1 MTDYRKLNSK
11 VDEHYTQ
18 IRDGSVQ
25 EQVTYNR
32 LDSIDI
38 GGSLNRHVDLQ
49 IVYIFVGVC
58 TGRLNRSS

>member
-11 VDEHYTQ
+11 LDEYYAQ

-38 GGSLNRHVDLQ
+38 GGSLNRHVDLLK
-49 IVYIFVGVC
+49 VYIFVDVG

>member
-11 VDEHYTQ
+11 LDEHYMYW
-18 IRDGSVQ
+18 DGSVQ

-38 GGSLNRHVDLQ
+38 GGSLYRHVDIQ
-49 IVYIFVGVC
+49 IVYIFVDVG
-58 TGRLNRSS
+58 TGRINRSS

>member
-1 MTDYRKLNSK
+1 MSTI
-11 VDEHYTQ
+11 YTQ

-25 EQVTYNR
+25 EQVLTIR

-49 IVYIFVGVC
+49 IVYIFVDVG
-58 TGRLNRSS
+58 TGRLNGSS

>member
-1 MTDYRKLNSK
+1 MSTIHRY
-11 VDEHYTQ
+11 
-18 IRDGSVQ
+18 RDGSVQ

-38 GGSLNRHVDLQ
+38 GGSLNRHVVR
-49 IVYIFVGVC
+49 IVYIFVDVG